1 MAHKVFISYHHALDQ
16 NYRDEFESIFT
27 GSSRI
32 LISKS
37 VLIGDIDSNLS
48 DQAIAQKIRDEYLA
62 DSTVTIVLLGR
73 STWGRMHVD
82 WEIDSSLRE
91 TKLSSRSGLLGIL
104 LPTHLNY
111 GSNKYNEEFI
121 PGRLADNLKNGYA
134 KIYNY
139 SRDPNSV
146 ASWIDK
152 AFLDRNDKKPDLSRP
167 RLKQNLN

>member
-16 NYRDEFESIFT
+16 DYRDEFESIFAR
-27 GSSRI
+27 SSRV

-37 VLIGDIDSNLS
+37 VQIGDIDPNLS
-48 DQAIAQKIRDEYLA
+48 DQAIAQKIRDDYLA

-73 STWGRMHVD
+73 STWGRKHVD

-104 LPTHLNY
+104 LPSHPNY
-111 GSNKYNEEFI
+111 GSKEYNEEFV
-121 PGRLADNLKNGYA
+121 PRRLVDNSKNGYA

-139 SRDPNSV
+139 SEDPNSV
-146 ASWIDK
+146 AGWIDK

-167 RLKQNLN
+167 RLQQNLT